1 METWT
6 QGERNLAR
14 KLFVE
19 HNRRN
24 GALYPDGF
32 GFLRPDD
39 MRVWLE
45 KARNELTGLDLAA
58 FDD

>member
-1 METWT
+1 MTSYTED
-6 QGERNLAR
+6 EKSLAR

-32 GFLRPDD
+32 GFMSFADR
-39 MRVWLE
+39 E
-45 KARNELTGLDLAA
+45 KWYIQAREKLTGKSGGLNES
-58 FDD
+58 